1 MCKRFEWIWFLS
13 LAIVGYKQILAEETE
28 RAKRNDSE
36 KNRKTLSQTGRG
48 FSVSNM
54 QLLDNVRND
63 IITERHESTFEEF
76 EKFSG
81 SARSNFILPD
91 INSVDLELGDYIR
104 GDLLSISTLQ
114 SLVAAGNFHKF
125 SILAKSVQS

>member
-1 MCKRFEWIWFLS
+1 MS
-13 LAIVGYKQILAEETE
+13 LALVGYKQMLAEETE
-28 RAKRNDSE
+28 RARRNDCE

-63 IITERHESTFEEF
+63 INTERHESTFEEF

-91 INSVDLELGDYIR
+91 INLVDAELGDYIR
-104 GDLLSISTLQ
+104 SDLLSINTLQ
-114 SLVAAGNFHKF
+114 SLVTAGNFH
-125 SILAKSVQS
+125 A